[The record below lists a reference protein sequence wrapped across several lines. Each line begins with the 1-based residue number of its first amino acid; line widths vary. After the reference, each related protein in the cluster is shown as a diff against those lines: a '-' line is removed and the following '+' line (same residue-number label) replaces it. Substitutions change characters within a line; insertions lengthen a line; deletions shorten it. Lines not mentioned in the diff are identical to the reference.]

1 MGDLISLGA
10 DIPCGQC
17 SRCMAGQPNLCSE
30 NLAIG
35 YQLQGGFSQYIELDP
50 RLISQGPLSKVAKH
64 LPSEITCLGEP
75 LACAIN
81 GVEKVHY
88 RQGGSLLIFGAG
100 PIGIMIAYLIA
111 MNFNPSEIIFVEPNI
126 KRRNH
131 ASRYRFVTSIFSP
144 EECGNQLHNKKFDC
158 IFTCCSVPN
167 VHLQAPRYGR

>member
-1 MGDLISLGA
+1 MNNKKAVLYASQSFQIVEDIVGPLKTDSALLKVESCAICGSDLRIFKHGNSRITYPAVIGHEISGKIVASNNPRLVVGDLISLGA

-75 LACAIN
+75 LVCAIN
-81 GVEKVHY
+81 GVEK
-88 RQGGSLLIFGAG
+88 F
-100 PIGIMIAYLIA
+100 IM
-111 MNFNPSEIIFVEPNI
+111 
-126 KRRNH
+126 
-131 ASRYRFVTSIFSP
+131 
-144 EECGNQLHNKKFDC
+144 NKE
-158 IFTCCSVPN
+158 VPF
-167 VHLQAPRYGR
+167 